1 MNILSIECSASP
13 VSVCVFDGEK
23 ILASS
28 YINVKIT
35 HSQTLL
41 PMIEST
47 LKSSALSLNDIS
59 GLSVA
64 TGPGS
69 FTGVRIG
76 ISAIKGLAVNGD
88 LPCVPVSTLEAMA
101 HLFLDVNAVI
111 CPVMDARCNQFYNAL
126 FRIDNGKVC
135 RICDDRAILSND
147 LLADIA
153 GVTDKIIICG
163 DGAEKFFSQINDN
176 RNCVLADISRR
187 YQSAVG
193 VAFASFDKL
202 KNGQTLNRRE
212 LLPSYLRPPQA
223 ERELKAK
230 QKRDD
235 TV

>member
-13 VSVCVFDGEK
+13 ASVCVFDGER

-41 PMIEST
+41 PMIELT
-47 LKSSALSLNDIS
+47 LKSAALSLSDID

-69 FTGVRIG
+69 FTGIRIG
-76 ISAIKGLAVNGD
+76 ISAVKGLAVSGD
-88 LPCVPVSTLEAMA
+88 LPCVSVSTLEAMA
-101 HLFLDVNAVI
+101 NMFLDTDAVI

-126 FRIDNGKVC
+126 FTIKDGNLV
-135 RICDDRAILSND
+135 RICEDRAISLDELFDD
-147 LLADIA
+147 LTKID
-153 GVTDKIIICG
+153 GKIIICG
-163 DGAEKFFSQINDN
+163 DGAEKFISQISRKPNF
-176 RNCVLADISRR
+176 VLADIHRR
-187 YQSAVG
+187 FQSAVG
-193 VAFASFDKL
+193 VAFASYEKL
-202 KNGQTLNRRE
+202 SNGQTVRRQD

-230 QKRDD
+230 QNKG
-235 TV
+235 